1 MDYISN
7 KALII
12 AVSLLITMGIASAVL
27 YTINQVTGIYKTV
40 YETDTLIQSN
50 FDEFD
55 AYDDVEKTKL
65 DLLNTA
71 KKYKDSSTVY
81 ITTKKQS
88 DVNLANVNEVK
99 NDRINQTVN
108 ITSLNNELGVT
119 ENFNDANL
127 SVDVEEASKKY
138 KTYVK
143 KLDNIVVIGFIAQ

>member
-55 AYDDVEKTKL
+55 AYNEVEKTKL

-81 ITTKKQS
+81 VTTKKQS

>member
-55 AYDDVEKTKL
+55 AYNDVEKTKL
-65 DLLNTA
+65 DLLNAA

-81 ITTKKQS
+81 VTTKKQS

-99 NDRINQTVN
+99 NNRINQTDY

-127 SVDVEEASKKY
+127 SVDVKEASKKY

>member
-108 ITSLNNELGVT
+108 ITSLNNQLGVT

>member
-81 ITTKKQS
+81 VTTKKQS